1 MDAQQRLTDY
11 LNGELMALLGRV
23 QSQLPKAGDDEIP
36 LGDVLDIYSSA
47 VTGHL
52 FSVLLTGMSPGFKVD
67 VTPESVAKALHII
80 GQKLSSIAQ
89 AVDRTGDYQLQIL
102 RRDR

>member
-1 MDAQQRLTDY
+1 AA
-11 LNGELMALLGRV
+11 GE
-23 QSQLPKAGDDEIP
+23 SEEIP
-36 LGDVLDIYSSA
+36 LADVLDIYSSA

-67 VTPESVAKALHII
+67 VTPESVSKAINII

-89 AVDRTGDYQLQIL
+89 AVDATGDYRFQIL
-102 RRDR
+102 RRDK